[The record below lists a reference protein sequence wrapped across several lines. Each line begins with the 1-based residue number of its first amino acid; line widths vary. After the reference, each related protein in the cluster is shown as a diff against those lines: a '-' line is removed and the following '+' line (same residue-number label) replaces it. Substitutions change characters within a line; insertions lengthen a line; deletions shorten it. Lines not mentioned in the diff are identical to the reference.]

1 VMRSNLVLVPLFL
14 NICAAYAQP
23 AAQFEVVSV
32 KPSPPNRR
40 EGGGIHLD
48 GARFSSAGIP
58 VRNLIYSAYG
68 VPTWRLAGGPGWLG
82 SDGYDIIGTLPHN
95 FDALPPNTKDEQL
108 SLMMRA
114 LLADRFKLAIHREMR
129 DCSIYELEVAKGGP
143 KLVASAGG
151 KFTYTAPVKRRG
163 HLEMPGTSIV
173 MFVHYLTSMPAVGR
187 PVLDKTDLKGP
198 YNITLDWT
206 PDNIGAGGTDGGPS
220 IFTAVQEQLG
230 LKLKPSKSSFEF
242 VVIDHVDRP
251 SEN

>member
-1 VMRSNLVLVPLFL
+1 MRPNRVLVPVLL
-14 NICAAYAQP
+14 NICAAFAQP
-23 AAQFEVVSV
+23 VAQFEVVSV

-40 EGGGIHLD
+40 ERGGILLD

-95 FDALPPNTKDEQL
+95 FGGLPPNTKEEQL

-143 KLVASAGG
+143 KLVASADG
-151 KFTYTAPVKRRG
+151 KFTYAAPVKRRG

-173 MFVHYLTSMPAVGR
+173 MFVHYLTSMPALGR

-198 YNITLDWT
+198 YDITLDWT
-206 PDNIGAGGTDGGPS
+206 PDSGTDGGPS
-220 IFTAVQEQLG
+220 IFTAVHEQLG
-230 LKLKPSKSSFEF
+230 LKLEPSKSSFEF
-242 VVIDHVDRP
+242 IVIDRVERP